1 MFLKKKVLT
10 AQYIEMGALLRRRLV
25 QSLGLPGWE
34 RDDDPAYTAEEA
46 EAIHK
51 GLAAFQ
57 KMADDL
63 YGGEVV
69 FHPDVFGSGMHR
81 SLVRDA
87 LENLNSDWRWSSK
100 DVLPSTWKANVSTYL
115 KAWHV
120 RPDPSILISMSPML
134 ALAGLEGEAK
144 NALEVV
150 INHFSSYAQTYFGG
164 TQNTEELSRSIVK
177 EAQDSLAN
185 LVRSR

>member
-1 MFLKKKVLT
+1 
-10 AQYIEMGALLRRRLV
+10 
-25 QSLGLPGWE
+25 
-34 RDDDPAYTAEEA
+34 
-46 EAIHK
+46 
-51 GLAAFQ
+51 
-57 KMADDL
+57 
-63 YGGEVV
+63 
-69 FHPDVFGSGMHR
+69 
-81 SLVRDA
+81 
-87 LENLNSDWRWSSK
+87 
-100 DVLPSTWKANVSTYL
+100 
-115 KAWHV
+115 
-120 RPDPSILISMSPML
+120 ML